1 MFPLFDDNPHAGRS
15 YVTWAIIA
23 VCVLVFLWQAT
34 LPEQAAQEAVY
45 VFGMIPAVLFHTL
58 QLPEDIAVVPAWA
71 TLVTSMFMH
80 GGLMHLGG
88 NMLYLWIF
96 GDNVEIV
103 LGRMRF
109 LLFYLLCGA
118 AAALT
123 QAVLDPGSR
132 LPLVG
137 ASGAISGV
145 LGAYFLLFPRANVRV
160 LMFPFGLVAVPAL
173 IVLGL
178 WFLFQL
184 FDGLRGPSGDGGVA
198 FWAHVGGFVAGLALL
213 PLLKPGHVPYFARG
227 HHRPFSI
234 IRKKR
239 DPGDG
244 PWGKHR

>member
-15 YVTWAIIA
+15 YVNWAIIA
-23 VCVLVFLWQAT
+23 VCVLVYVWQAG
-34 LPEQAAQEAVY
+34 LPDQAAQEAVY
-45 VFGMIPAVLFHTL
+45 VFGMIPAVLFHHM
-58 QLPEDIAVVPAWA
+58 QLPEDMAVVPPWA
-71 TLVTSMFMH
+71 TLITSMFLH
-80 GGLMHLGG
+80 GGLMHLAG

-109 LLFYLLCGA
+109 LLFYLLCGV

-123 QAVLDPGSR
+123 QALLDLRSE
-132 LPLVG
+132 LPMVG

-145 LGAYFLLFPRANVRV
+145 LGAYLLLFPRANVRV

-184 FDGLRGPSGDGGVA
+184 LDGLRCPSGEGGVA
-198 FWAHVGGFVAGLALL
+198 FWAHVGGFVAGVLLL
-213 PLLKPGHVPYFARG
+213 PLLKPRHVPYFARG
-227 HHRPFSI
+227 HHRPFSLL
-234 IRKKR
+234 RR
-239 DPGDG
+239 GQG
-244 PWGKHR
+244 PWGKRPRG

>member
-1 MFPLFDDNPHAGRS
+1 MFPLCDENPHAGRS
-15 YVTWAIIA
+15 YVNWAIIA
-23 VCVLVFLWQAT
+23 LCALVYLWQAS
-34 LPEQAAQEAVY
+34 LSAQDGYEATF
-45 VFGMIPAVLFHTL
+45 VFGMIPAVVLGGMR
-58 QLPEDIAVVPAWA
+58 LPADIAVVDPWV
-71 TLVTSMFMH
+71 TLFTSMFMH
-80 GGLMHLGG
+80 GGIMHLAG

-96 GDNVEIV
+96 GDNVEVV
-103 LGRMRF
+103 LGRLRF
-109 LLFYLLCGA
+109 VLFYLLCGV

-123 QAVLDPGSR
+123 QALLDPGSKI
-132 LPLVG
+132 PMIG

-145 LGAYFLLFPRANVRV
+145 LGAYFLLFPRASVRV

-184 FDGLRGPSGDGGVA
+184 FDGLRGPSGEGGVA
-198 FWAHVGGFVAGLALL
+198 FWAHVGGFIAGLALL

-239 DPGDG
+239 DPADG
-244 PWGKHR
+244 PWGKH